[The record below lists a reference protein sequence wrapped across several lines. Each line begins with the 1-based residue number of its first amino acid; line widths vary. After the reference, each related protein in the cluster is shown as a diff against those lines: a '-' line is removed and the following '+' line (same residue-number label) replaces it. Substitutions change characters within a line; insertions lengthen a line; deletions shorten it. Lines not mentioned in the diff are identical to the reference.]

1 MKITRIYDL
10 PQKCWVSAWCFDF
23 RSMLTYITS
32 VPNGRENNL
41 LIYFNI
47 NPHGKKIL
55 IIDAILKLSST
66 RAARVFNIRWGDM
79 LASRG
84 QKCWLESKEQTVLFC
99 LSIPKHAFCY
109 HRDKNTYL
117 WHFMRWNFWPRRAS
131 DSGRRV
137 EVAQCPSRTRLHNR
151 FLPTSAPVYVLICR
165 DFSFKK

>member
-1 MKITRIYDL
+1 MVFWFSQHAHLYNICPQWKRKQLTDLFLCFVKYKSTR
-10 PQKCWVSAWCFDF
+10 
-23 RSMLTYITS
+23 
-32 VPNGRENNL
+32 
-41 LIYFNI
+41 
-47 NPHGKKIL
+47 KKDL